1 MHPNIYG
8 HVLTLTTDLHAN
20 GGGGGG
26 GLPCVL
32 LSDNGSEFCN
42 ALNDQLS
49 EMLGIKRRLTT
60 PYHPQVCSMNEY
72 TYKNVHTQTDVI

>member
-1 MHPNIYG
+1 MRM
-8 HVLTLTTDLHAN
+8 
-20 GGGGGG
+20 
-26 GLPCVL
+26 GLPRVL

-60 PYHPQVCSMNEY
+60 PYHPQVCSMNA
-72 TYKNVHTQTDVI
+72 VV

>member
-1 MHPNIYG
+1 MRMG
-8 HVLTLTTDLHAN
+8 

-26 GLPCVL
+26 GLPRVL

-49 EMLGIKRRLTT
+49 EMLGLKKRLTT
-60 PYHPQVCSMNEY
+60 PYHPQVCSMNDIVQY
-72 TYKNVHTQTDVI
+72 TYKNVYTQTDVIRSLSTLDL